1 MKKKNKKVIEK
12 TPNEYGII
20 DPEYDKCNHNI
31 KSNKTSIL
39 FLNTK
44 TFTVPEHI
52 FGICKYCGKPFDY
65 VIIDGKPQLNN
76 EKEDN

>member
-1 MKKKNKKVIEK
+1 MRKKKIEEVKK

-31 KSNKTSIL
+31 YSNKTSVL
-39 FLNTK
+39 FLK
-44 TFTVPEHI
+44 MSTFTDPEHI
-52 FGICKYCGKPFDY
+52 YGICKYCGKPFDC
-65 VIIDGKPQLNN
+65 VMIDGKPQIIN